1 MGILKDKFDE
11 RALLKDLE
19 EIKKNQQDILRD
31 LKVIKHEQAKLK
43 ETIEK
48 STFSSQM
55 FTPFYVNY
63 PWHAPT
69 LGTYVSTKGPGK

>member
-48 STFSSQM
+48 TAFSRQKFAPS
-55 FTPFYVNY
+55 VNY
-63 PWHAPT
+63 PWYPPT

>member
-31 LKVIKHEQAKLK
+31 LKVIKHEQTKLK
-43 ETIEK
+43 ETIEE
-48 STFSSQM
+48 TAFSRQK
-55 FTPFYVNY
+55 FTPSVNY
-63 PWHAPT
+63 PWHPPT
-69 LGTYVSTKGPGK
+69 LGTYINTNLH